1 MPGKHITED
10 HRVILGKLL
19 QLPQL
24 KNREIAWVLDYD
36 LRTIQRK
43 RKEFV
48 DTGEVKK
55 KRDVSMNAEKL
66 KSHHLEVRR
75 PATYLPAPG
84 GPWPVADHV
93 CARQQKLLAW
103 HRDHPDALLQDM
115 VFFLEKHFDLKLS
128 NATLSRRLKQV
139 YGTHMKTGR
148 SARLRARKRREE
160 DGCTYA
166 MEIEASVLENNNNN
180 PAPPADMYHD
190 QRQLAPIREILEPP
204 REAPHQGPQ
213 DQGPR
218 NEALHHHAQQHQAQQ
233 YQGPQYQTPQYQ
245 APPHQPQQQHDAPR
259 DGPGPAAIL

>member
-66 KSHHLEVRR
+66 KSHHLE
-75 PATYLPAPG
+75 
-84 GPWPVADHV
+84 
-93 CARQQKLLAW
+93 KLLAW

-180 PAPPADMYHD
+180 NNNNSPAPPADMYHD
-190 QRQLAPIREILEPP
+190 QRQLAPIREL
-204 REAPHQGPQ
+204 
-213 DQGPR
+213 
-218 NEALHHHAQQHQAQQ
+218 L
-233 YQGPQYQTPQYQ
+233 
-245 APPHQPQQQHDAPR
+245 
-259 DGPGPAAIL
+259 